1 MCESNLHPK
10 EERHSIGCHHYEILV
25 DKKEKTM
32 INNEYKI
39 NEKHNTNVC

>member
-25 DKKEKTM
+25 DNKEKTM
-32 INNEYKI
+32 TNNEYKI
-39 NEKHNTNVC
+39 KQNIILM